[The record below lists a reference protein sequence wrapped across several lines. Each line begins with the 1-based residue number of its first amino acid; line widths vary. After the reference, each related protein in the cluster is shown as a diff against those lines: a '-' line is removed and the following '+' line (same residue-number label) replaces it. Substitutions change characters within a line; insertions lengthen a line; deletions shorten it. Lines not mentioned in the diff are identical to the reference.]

1 MLRLVDY
8 AVVVGYDFEKSV
20 GGESEGQ
27 VLQRFPTN
35 CWDDYPYNFKIETF
49 CQPCGWYLSRSKPPP
64 TFFVAYLTDVDG
76 NPYFAA
82 CLTFH
87 ETVSPSQLINLKI
100 PHHTPHSR
108 VRPTGNAFSS
118 YPQNGPINNGS
129 FVVNKN
135 KTFLPT
141 TNSISNDEKY
151 QIDSLVHVTNMNSNA
166 SSPANSPTGFQD
178 QVLNYSGLKSIY
190 NDTDDPNLVRPP
202 EFYAP
207 KCLVFLARHQHFDV
221 LKNNLSLLYTVF
233 ADSLHQYSIEQMI
246 ATLLGGIEVPPT
258 GGPRITFSLGV
269 GDRQTIQPAHCS
281 TIPVTRNCVALLFK
295 HLGIHNVILLF
306 TAILSDQKVLVCSRS
321 VNRLT
326 EACHA
331 LTSILYPLKYSHT
344 YVPILP
350 KSLIEFVNAPT
361 PFLYGI
367 HSGYQHLLSD
377 MVDVFVADLDGGSVV
392 CPENIPIP
400 QLPDPYFTEVV
411 ENLFQIL
418 SPELMTADYIYP
430 LVTSN
435 QSGDLISLDKRLR
448 AVFLRLFTS
457 LFAGYRSC
465 LTITRIHPK
474 PVIHF
479 NRTLYLLLRGN
490 SAHNEFYDRL
500 LSSMRF
506 HQFILER
513 GPPFRVC
520 DIFDEVY
527 ESNVDDHSLFDSN
540 NNWTLNSRDY
550 EYDMFSNHNPSQM
563 ITGNTANFS
572 LIERLSTKLLDNECG
587 DQPATQI
594 LPNEAIEAHKR
605 IHQTPFPVLDA
616 KLIDELTIQ
625 YSQKKT
631 KNVVYHKPEPRFV
644 PQGLQLDRQ
653 IFKAEMFP
661 DKYRVIHEFVDDIF
675 NQHITEALKRR
686 NTIRQD
692 LKSRPMRRL
701 FVDELRSYIIPEA
714 PVSPTVAI
722 NNFLGNMTINRST
735 YERRAVL
742 TWEQFELIVDLLDE
756 ALRQE
761 TQSKDSGIT
770 PIIMDISTRLCTE
783 LGDVRYYANMS
794 NQIQRHEIWRNI
806 PFWESLFNEQ
816 VNNQIRLLY
825 IDFCEEE
832 RKSHKYQQGN
842 QYQHSHTMNIS
853 NGHSWSSSSSSPSD
867 SRAKRSINSPE
878 KNDKSSVIIVGR
890 KNSNNNNNNQ
900 KSNITIQQQSYTSN
914 MSALEIA
921 AEEMRIGHMRPKEVQ
936 QILET
941 REESTVYSQII
952 HFVNLIINFRIPVH
966 IGAAVADIYGE
977 DTQNNDELKDDITG
991 INGMVSKIPD
1001 RIISDNDNY
1010 SNNKNNNNT
1019 NDHNYRKQYT
1029 GSTNSLN
1036 NIPVTNQINHALKI
1050 ISQTEEY
1057 VKNTSRYTSDNY
1069 SNHLSNSDGFYG
1081 RYSAQNFDKLNQAT
1095 LLNHITV
1102 LENWLLKF
1110 VKIVGEE
1117 NNLVRERITE
1127 VEGKIKAIIESHLIN
1142 LQDIYPKV
1150 QNIPHMKKPEIANPV
1165 LLPGE
1170 IAIPIGGYDC
1180 LSCQLLPDGRYE
1192 RNDYQLLDPFNSN
1205 IINPNINNG
1214 GHGNDSNDNINTK
1227 QQDSLGN
1234 LDASDLDVDLM
1245 LRPLLPA
1252 QGALFITNY
1261 RIIFTGVPKDPFQ
1274 SNKVI
1279 NRSFPISALNTIKK
1293 LGCVQMVTAFQ
1304 SSSTN
1309 PSSLTTITSGF
1320 RSATLFVGKK
1330 SRSNTVFGKNTS
1342 SRYLSTVLRPT
1353 YSATTNR
1360 HGVVYRTE
1368 NLDVLLL
1375 RALTFQMLKI
1385 GFDVG
1390 EIQPETRDEL
1400 RSLLEELRYPSMM
1413 CMGFNSA
1420 PLGLLFSRST
1430 NTVGNRSAIT
1440 DLNNNTSSNTK
1451 DYILPNMVRMRHLKG
1466 KTHRSNMLTDAN
1478 YSSMTNGD
1486 RRRTHS
1492 NQQFVNSDN
1501 KTLIYQSSLRSPKN
1515 HCYSQLNCML
1525 PAAFQN
1531 TISLE
1536 EAAAN
1541 LAATLKA
1548 FLVPPCVSA
1557 SSTASTAVDPNFIR
1571 LLTQSAGY
1579 LDMARFGSNLN
1590 PVSTTGATVLAGTTS
1605 TTLTTPSNNLSV
1617 GLNESGSGSLNRSSV
1632 GAGSSSCS
1640 RGYCGA
1646 RLVAF
1651 NVHHTLV
1658 KSYPS
1663 FFIIPQGI
1671 TQNCLAKVAR
1681 SHRRGRFPVVTWQH
1695 PETKA
1700 YLLRGS
1706 EIQSNVILNTFKNIK
1721 SSSKINTGDCDD
1733 NADSTLSHATVSK
1746 EHIRYIRALIDM
1758 SLSAINSSRP
1768 SSVIT
1773 SETGYSATDDLSNSS
1788 QLPTVASPKILS
1800 TDHLSKEFKPV
1811 INKPSPVVS
1820 HVTNNRTKSLG
1831 RIGKFAARR
1840 NRLTRSGVSPMGS
1853 VASGLDED
1861 LLSMDSA
1868 SHTNQ
1873 HYARQSLHE
1882 SNYPGIVYNAGS
1894 SSGISN
1900 SQKPIC
1906 LYVLC
1911 EKQMTKMSKIFNSS
1925 SVLLSPIDYPT
1936 TATVTKSFKGFFK
1949 ACLPNDSNRSKT
1961 ATKLLS
1967 AAASTA
1973 TGVSFDR
1980 ANTTTNIG
1988 NNSHHHRGTNAT
2000 LGGHFIH
2007 HQNEPYSF
2015 HDNTSNSNVNA
2026 GETIEAENITTSNI
2040 PEANNSKY
2048 MNVFTEAHENGWFL
2062 QLKSLLELAGT
2073 VVDLLDLQGASVA
2086 LCLENGSDV
2095 VAQTVSLVQIM
2106 LDPYYRTIYGFWSL
2120 IDKEWLIFGHTF
2132 NSNSNQTILNKTNH
2146 FSPIF
2151 LQFLDAVHQLLKQF
2165 PLSFEFNDY
2174 YIQFIAY
2181 HYISNRFHNFKYDT
2195 EFERFTIWFP
2205 KLIESLLNNYKYG
2218 TSIISNIDEH
2228 LLELYYSHSIW
2239 PFIQQQHYEWPIFFN
2254 FRYSPTLSE
2263 KVLRPATYLASF
2275 DLWKFYLT
2283 EDLACGSVY
2292 DLDHFSPS
2300 YRKNTNRPYEPVLRQ
2315 GFNNSHIEQTYA
2327 VLGLREGEEAVGWQD
2342 AWEQAQSE
2350 LLNLYSSHPH
2360 KHMTKHDKSNVN
2372 IQSTSNIPR
2381 SVVDT
2386 SASATTTTTTTNT
2399 ISSSNTDS
2407 KINTHVKI
2415 VHHSNQLPSRCTPY
2429 RESSEP
2435 IESLS
2440 HHKLVTSDYA
2450 MSRRRA
2456 VSSGLLDT
2464 NQTNSVLVSSLTT
2477 TSSSTTYPLT
2487 NELTQTLTP
2496 QGESS
2501 ASIDL
2506 DSTFTNCPEVIT
2518 TSSIPVQ
2525 PVQSEQHSNETTQS
2539 HIIII
2544 KDSTMNAESQLS
2556 TDMNP
2561 PSTNSTTITVRT
2573 IKDCNHSKSREILKS
2588 NDDRTING
2596 IETKHPRTTNNTTDS
2611 NLNVLKTNYNG
2622 NNIPKSEQTS
2632 EDEAFHE
2639 DNDYIYGDRYDS
2651 VGESSLDDY
2660 HFTRHAILEYHRTTT
2675 LKRLTRRTACRIGIG
2690 GNIGVESNVGLSSN
2704 GQNYHQLMPD
2714 YSSLD
2719 TDLSTGYRDLAIE
2732 YESDSVNSLTGT
2744 GGGLGSTMLHDTI
2757 RIDGFDINAPVQDEL
2772 QHHLHKFTS
2781 SRITNNTN
2789 VQCELCQNI
2798 CQSSD
2803 DIVKCIEC
2811 DLLCHTK
2818 CSSSINSKCFH
2829 SSVTN
2834 TLNQINKTGNLLKR
2848 HGSAYFPN
2856 EIDNGKLKQS
2866 NDIEKSSL
2874 TFGVAGAGGSLFN
2887 STLPWRT
2894 ERDQAFRSS
2903 LVLIHDKRGKRK
2915 LSESSSSLA
2924 HTNTSDCQSQSGHS
2938 LPGGGTTTT
2947 VEHHLPEHLASASYY
2962 GYLYKLGHRKFLQQW
2977 KQRLFALDTNRHQLK
2992 YYESYANASPR
3003 GCIDLQDV
3011 RTVRIIKNF
3020 AIQRKSPA
3028 FVVFELETNNR
3039 TYKLGA
3045 INQESAMQWI
3055 ERIQKTIQ

>member
-8 AVVVGYDFEKSV
+8 AAVVGYDFEKSV

-64 TFFVAYLTDVDG
+64 TFFVAYLTDVNG

-87 ETVSPSQLINLKI
+87 EAVSPSQLINLKI
-100 PHHTPHSR
+100 PPHIPHSR
-108 VRPTGNAFSS
+108 VRPTGNAFGS
-118 YPQNGPINNGS
+118 YSQNGPINNGS

-141 TNSISNDEKY
+141 SNSVSNNEKY
-151 QIDSLVHVTNMNSNA
+151 QIDSLIYVTNVNSNA
-166 SSPANSPTGFQD
+166 SSPVNSPTGFKD

-190 NDTDDPNLVRPP
+190 SDTDDPNLVRPP

-269 GDRQTIQPAHCS
+269 GDRQIIQPAHCS

-321 VNRLT
+321 LNRLT

-350 KSLIEFVNAPT
+350 KSLIEFINAPT

-367 HSGYQHLLSD
+367 HTGYQHLLSD
-377 MVDVFVADLDGGSVV
+377 MVDVFVTDLDGGSVV

-435 QSGDLISLDKRLR
+435 QSSDLISLDKRLR

-527 ESNVDDHSLFDSN
+527 ESNVDDYSLFDN
-540 NNWTLNSRDY
+540 NNNNGTLNNRDY
-550 EYDMFSNHNPSQM
+550 EYDVFSNNNNPSQM
-563 ITGNTANFS
+563 ISGNTTNFS
-572 LIERLSTKLLDNECG
+572 LIERLSTKLFDNEFG

-594 LPNEAIEAHKR
+594 LPNEAVEAHKR

-616 KLIDELTIQ
+616 KLIDELTVQ
-625 YSQKKT
+625 YSQRKT

-701 FVDELRSYIIPEA
+701 FVDELRSYIIPETS
-714 PVSPTVAI
+714 VSPTVAI
-722 NNFLGNMTINRST
+722 NNFFGNMTINRST

-794 NQIQRHEIWRNI
+794 HQIQRHEIWRNM

-832 RKSHKYQQGN
+832 QKSHKYQQGN
-842 QYQHSHTMNIS
+842 QHQHPHTMNLS
-853 NGHSWSSSSSSPSD
+853 NGHAWSSSSSPSD
-867 SRAKRSINSPE
+867 SSTKQSINSPE

-890 KNSNNNNNNQ
+890 KNNNNNNQ
-900 KSNITIQQQSYTSN
+900 KSNITIPQQSYTSN

-921 AEEMRIGHMRPKEVQ
+921 AEEMRIGHMRPREVQ
-936 QILET
+936 QLLET

-977 DTQNNDELKDDITG
+977 DTQNNDNNDGLNVNATG
-991 INGMVSKIPD
+991 INGMVAKIPD
-1001 RIISDNDNY
+1001 VIISDNDNY
-1010 SNNKNNNNT
+1010 NNNNKNNNT

-1036 NIPVTNQINHALKI
+1036 NLPVTSQINHALKT
-1050 ISQTEEY
+1050 ISQTEGY
-1057 VKNTSRYTSDNY
+1057 VKNTSRYLADNY
-1069 SNHLSNSDGFYG
+1069 SNNQSNSEGSYG
-1081 RYSAQNFDKLNQAT
+1081 RYSGQNVDKSNQIK

-1117 NNLVRERITE
+1117 NNLIRKRITE

-1205 IINPNINNG
+1205 IMNSNG
-1214 GHGNDSNDNINTK
+1214 GHGNDSNDNSSTK

-1279 NRSFPISALNTIKK
+1279 NRSFPISALYTIKK

-1304 SSSTN
+1304 SSSAN

-1330 SRSNTVFGKNTS
+1330 SKSNTVFGK
-1342 SRYLSTVLRPT
+1342 STALRPT

-1360 HGVVYRTE
+1360 HCVVYRTE

-1375 RALTFQMLKI
+1375 RSLTFQMLKI

-1400 RSLLEELRYPSMM
+1400 RNLLEELRYPSMM

-1420 PLGLLFSRST
+1420 PLGLLFPRST
-1430 NTVGNRSAIT
+1430 NVVGNRTTPT
-1440 DLNNNTSSNTK
+1440 DLNNNTGSNTK

-1466 KTHRSNMLTDAN
+1466 KTHKSNMLTDAN
-1478 YSSMTNGD
+1478 YSSITNGD

-1492 NQQFVNSDN
+1492 NQQFVNSEN
-1501 KTLIYQSSLRSPKN
+1501 KTMIYQSSSHSPKN
-1515 HCYSQLNCML
+1515 HRYSQLN
-1525 PAAFQN
+1525 AVYA
-1531 TISLE
+1531 E

-1548 FLVPPCVSA
+1548 FLVPPSLSA
-1557 SSTASTAVDPNFIR
+1557 SSTASTIVDPNFIR
-1571 LLTQSAGY
+1571 LLTQSSGY
-1579 LDMARFGSNLN
+1579 LDMARFDGNFN
-1590 PVSTTGATVLAGTTS
+1590 PGITTGATVLGAATS
-1605 TTLTTPSNNLSV
+1605 TLTVPSNNVSV
-1617 GLNESGSGSLNRSSV
+1617 GLNENGSGSLNRSSV
-1632 GAGSSSCS
+1632 GAGSSGDGGSRVYCS
-1640 RGYCGA
+1640 A

-1651 NVHHTLV
+1651 NVHHSLV

-1663 FFIIPQGI
+1663 FLIIPQGI

-1721 SSSKINTGDCDD
+1721 ASSKNNTGDYDD
-1733 NADSTLSHATVSK
+1733 NADSTLSHSTVSK

-1758 SLSAINSSRP
+1758 SMSAINSSRP

-1773 SETGYSATDDLSNSS
+1773 SETGYLATDELSNSS
-1788 QLPTVASPKILS
+1788 QLPIVSNSTTVASSKIPS
-1800 TDHLSKEFKPV
+1800 TDNLSKEFKPI

-1820 HVTNNRTKSLG
+1820 NVTNNRTKFKKHKVRDALG

-1853 VASGLDED
+1853 VTSGLDED

-1868 SHTNQ
+1868 SQTNQ
-1873 HYARQSLHE
+1873 HHARQSIHE
-1882 SNYPGIVYNAGS
+1882 SSFPGI

-1900 SQKPIC
+1900 SHKPC
-1906 LYVLC
+1906 LYILC

-1925 SVLLSPIDYPT
+1925 SVVLSPIDYPT
-1936 TATVTKSFKGFFK
+1936 TSAVTKSFKGFFK

-1973 TGVSFDR
+1973 TGVSYDHT
-1980 ANTTTNIG
+1980 NTTTNIG
-1988 NNSHHHRGTNAT
+1988 STSNNSHYHRGVNAT
-2000 LGGHFIH
+2000 LGGHFTR
-2007 HQNEPYSF
+2007 HQNESYSS
-2015 HDNTSNSNVNA
+2015 HDNISNG
-2026 GETIEAENITTSNI
+2026 GETIETENIATSNVAD
-2040 PEANNSKY
+2040 ANNSKY
-2048 MNVFTEAHENGWFL
+2048 MNVFTEAHENGWFI

-2095 VAQTVSLVQIM
+2095 VAQIVSLVQIM
-2106 LDPYYRTIYGFWSL
+2106 LDPYYRTITGFWSL
-2120 IDKEWLIFGHTF
+2120 IDKEWLLFGHTF
-2132 NSNSNQTILNKTNH
+2132 NHNSNQTLDTKSNQY
-2146 FSPIF
+2146 SPIF
-2151 LQFLDAVHQLLKQF
+2151 LQFLDIVHQLLKQF

-2181 HYISNRFHNFKYDT
+2181 HHISNRFYNFKYDT
-2195 EFERFTIWFP
+2195 ELERFTKWFP
-2205 KLIESLLNNYKYG
+2205 KLIEYLINNLKYG
-2218 TSIISNIDEH
+2218 TSILSNIDEN
-2228 LLELYYSHSIW
+2228 LLKLYNTHSIW
-2239 PFIQQQHYEWPIFFN
+2239 TFIQQQHYEWPIFYN
-2254 FRYSPTLSE
+2254 FRYSSKLSE
-2263 KVLRPATYLASF
+2263 KVLRPTTHLAAF

-2283 EDLACGSVY
+2283 EDLACGSIY

-2327 VLGLREGEEAVGWQD
+2327 VLGLREGEEAVGWQE

-2350 LLNLYSSHPH
+2350 LLNLYSSSPR
-2360 KHMTKHDKSNVN
+2360 KHLISKNDKSTANT
-2372 IQSTSNIPR
+2372 QSTSNIPG
-2381 SVVDT
+2381 SIVDT
-2386 SASATTTTTTTNT
+2386 STSTTNAT
-2399 ISSSNTDS
+2399 SSSNTNG
-2407 KINTHVKI
+2407 KTNTHVKI
-2415 VHHSNQLPSRCTPY
+2415 VHHFNQLPY

-2440 HHKLVTSDYA
+2440 HHKLVTSDYS
-2450 MSRRRA
+2450 MTKRRA

-2464 NQTNSVLVSSLTT
+2464 NQTNSGLLSSLTT

-2496 QGESS
+2496 QGGSNG
-2501 ASIDL
+2501 SIDL
-2506 DSTFTNCPEVIT
+2506 DSTFVNCSEIIT
-2518 TSSIPVQ
+2518 TSSIPV
-2525 PVQSEQHSNETTQS
+2525 SERHSNDTTQS
-2539 HIIII
+2539 QLIIVKNPTM
-2544 KDSTMNAESQLS
+2544 KDNSESHLS

-2573 IKDCNHSKSREILKS
+2573 IKGSNHSKTEEILKS
-2588 NDDRTING
+2588 SDDRIING
-2596 IETKHPRTTNNTTDS
+2596 TETKTRTTNNGTTD
-2611 NLNVLKTNYNG
+2611 NNFNVIKTNYNG
-2622 NNIPKSEQTS
+2622 NNISKSEQVS

-2651 VGESSLDDY
+2651 VGESSVDDY
-2660 HFTRHAILEYHRTTT
+2660 HFTRHAILEYHRATT
-2675 LKRLTRRTACRIGIG
+2675 LKRLTRRTAGGIVIGS
-2690 GNIGVESNVGLSSN
+2690 NIGVESNC
-2704 GQNYHQLMPD
+2704 QNHHQLMPD

-2719 TDLSTGYRDLAIE
+2719 TDLSPGYRDLTIE

-2744 GGGLGSTMLHDTI
+2744 GGGLGSTMLHSTV
-2757 RIDGFDINAPVQDEL
+2757 RIDDFDINAPLQDEL
-2772 QHHLHKFTS
+2772 QHHPHRFTS
-2781 SRITNNTN
+2781 SPITNNTN
-2789 VQCELCQNI
+2789 VQCELCQKI

-2818 CSSSINSKCFH
+2818 CSLSINSKCFK

-2834 TLNQINKTGNLLKR
+2834 NLNQINKTGNLLTR
-2848 HGSAYFPN
+2848 HGSAYLPN
-2856 EIDNGKLKQS
+2856 EVDNGKLKQS
-2866 NDIEKSSL
+2866 NDTEKSSL
-2874 TFGVAGAGGSLFN
+2874 NFGIAGAGGSLFN

-2894 ERDQAFRSS
+2894 ERDHTFRSS

-2924 HTNTSDCQSQSGHS
+2924 HTNTSDCQSQSGQS
-2938 LPGGGTTTT
+2938 LSGGGGGSTTI
-2947 VEHHLPEHLASASYY
+2947 EHHLPEHLASASYY

-3020 AIQRKSPA
+3020 AIQRKSPS